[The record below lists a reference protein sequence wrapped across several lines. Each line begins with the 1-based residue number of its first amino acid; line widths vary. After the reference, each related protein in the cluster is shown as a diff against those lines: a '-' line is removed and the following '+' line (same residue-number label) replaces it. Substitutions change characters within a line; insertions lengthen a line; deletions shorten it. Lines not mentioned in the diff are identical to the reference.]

1 MFVRKEHTNKETW
14 KWERSFMHNK
24 AVKWG
29 EACVAETKD
38 ALQDRY
44 LYCLLVLP

>member
-1 MFVRKEHTNKETW
+1 MEMGEKFYAQQSRK
-14 KWERSFMHNK
+14 M
-24 AVKWG
+24 G

-44 LYCLLVLP
+44 LYRLLVLS